1 MNKTSFNLSEVVLY
15 ALLGSFMFASK
26 QVMEVFPN
34 VHILGMLTV
43 LYTLLFRFKALI
55 PVYVFILLEGIICG
69 FNIWWVPYL
78 YLWAILWGA
87 AMLIPRRLKPIWL
100 SLCCI
105 VVCGS
110 HGFLY
115 GTLYAPFQALAFGLN
130 FKGMITWIIAGIPF
144 DIVHGVSNLFMGILV
159 VPLYIPLKRELE
171 KFNRP

>member
-1 MNKTSFNLSEVVLY
+1 MKKAIISLPEAVLY

-43 LYTLLFRFKALI
+43 LYTLLFRVRALI
-55 PVYVFILLEGIICG
+55 PVYVFILLEGILCG

-78 YLWAILWGA
+78 YIWAVLWGA
-87 AMLIPRRLKPIWL
+87 AMLIPRRLKPVWL

-105 VVCGS
+105 AVCGA

-115 GTLYAPFQALAFGLN
+115 GTLYAPFQAWAFGLN
-130 FKGMITWIIAGIPF
+130 FKGMIAWIISGIPF
-144 DIVHGVSNLFMGILV
+144 DVVHGVSNSFMGILI
-159 VPLYIPLKRELE
+159 VPLYLPLKKEVE
-171 KFNRP
+171 KLKKL